1 MNKSGSIY
9 LLSRKVTGDTGESF
23 MQNVTVFAS
32 NPEHA
37 RTIVND
43 QFTRLRRTSKSK
55 EAAYQAMPTFAVE
68 KVALDEHKMITAGVT
83 S

>member
-9 LLSRKVTGDTGESF
+9 LLSRKVTGDTGEPF

-37 RTIVND
+37 RTIVSE
-43 QFTRLRRTSKSK
+43 QFTRLRQTSKSK
-55 EAAYQAMPTFAVE
+55 EAAYQELPSFAI
-68 KVALDEHKMITAGVT
+68 ANARPAP
-83 S
+83 

>member
-1 MNKSGSIY
+1 MQGAIY
-9 LLSRKVTGDTGESF
+9 LLSRKVNGDNGESY

-37 RTIVND
+37 RTIVNE
-43 QFTRLRRTSKSK
+43 QFTRLRLASKSK
-55 EAAYQAMPTFAVE
+55 EAAYQVMPTFAVE

-83 S
+83 V

>member
-9 LLSRKVTGDTGESF
+9 LLSRKVTGDTGEPF

-37 RTIVND
+37 RTIVSE
-43 QFTRLRRTSKSK
+43 QFTRLRQTSKSK
-55 EAAYQAMPTFAVE
+55 EAAYQELPSFAIV

>member
-37 RTIVND
+37 RSLVSE
-43 QFTRLRRTSKSK
+43 QFTRLRRASSSK
-55 EAAYQAMPTFAVE
+55 EAAYQELPAFAIV

>member
-1 MNKSGSIY
+1 MQGAIY
-9 LLSRKVTGDTGESF
+9 VLSRKVNGDNGESF

-32 NPEHA
+32 SAEHA
-37 RTIVND
+37 RAIVAD
-43 QFTRLRRTSKSK
+43 QFTRLRLHSKSK
-55 EAAYQAMPTFAVE
+55 ERAYQAMPTFAVE